1 MVNTILL
8 IHQHTTIHI
17 KSNISENLNVCVFPE
32 IEMPP
37 EAPPAPVISAEYDA
51 EEDEGDSDD
60 DNIPDAPRPPVIS
73 KQEVHSLLM

>member
-1 MVNTILL
+1 M
-8 IHQHTTIHI
+8 
-17 KSNISENLNVCVFPE
+17 CVFPE